1 MSAKEKIATLRF
13 RAEDA
18 RNNGNPGRFA
28 KETDVFHAA
37 ALVLAGLEA
46 LAETLE
52 RPSPEA
58 KRFDNVSERGGYPV
72 CQKCHMPG
80 CNGGAGCA
88 NLGDER

>member
-1 MSAKEKIATLRF
+1 MSAKEKITALRF

-18 RNNGNPGRFA
+18 RDHCRRAGVPG
-28 KETDVFHAA
+28 ESQTFHAA

-46 LAETLE
+46 LAEALE
-52 RPSPEA
+52 KPAPEP
-58 KRFDNVSERGGYPV
+58 KRFIVVDAGTERRCP
-72 CQKCHMPG
+72 KCHVQG